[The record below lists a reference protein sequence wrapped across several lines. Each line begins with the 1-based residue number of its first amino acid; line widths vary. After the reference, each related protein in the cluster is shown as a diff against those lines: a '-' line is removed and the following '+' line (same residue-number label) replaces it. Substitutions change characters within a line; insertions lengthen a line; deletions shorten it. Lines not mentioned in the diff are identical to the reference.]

1 MKALTTTLLF
11 LALTLAAQAQSNQGK
26 VSVKQ
31 SAEIDELVYGKKKQ
45 TVEKTKEQIKA
56 EKKAAK
62 KAEKEAK
69 RKAKEE
75 EKRQKEAAKKG
86 QPTTQQTKPEPVTVV
101 TPKLPEQKVAP
112 KQEVNIN
119 DIQTAPRTKLVRR
132 RVPVQRREPKSV
144 VYKGMKKTSGYRVQV
159 FLGGNTR
166 EDKQRAQQAANKV
179 KAAFPT
185 QPVYT
190 HFQSPQWYCR
200 VGNFVDYKKADAMRQ
215 KIKQLGYP
223 QATVIKCMITVRNVA
238 SVQY

>member
-11 LALTLAAQAQSNQGK
+11 LALTMAAQAQSNQGK

-132 RVPVQRREPKSV
+132 RVPVQRRDEENIGIPSTGIPRRQHARRQTTSTTGGKQGESGLPYTTRIHALPITTV
-144 VYKGMKKTSGYRVQV
+144 VLPCRKFRRLQKG
-159 FLGGNTR
+159 
-166 EDKQRAQQAANKV
+166 
-179 KAAFPT
+179 
-185 QPVYT
+185 
-190 HFQSPQWYCR
+190 
-200 VGNFVDYKKADAMRQ
+200 
-215 KIKQLGYP
+215 
-223 QATVIKCMITVRNVA
+223 
-238 SVQY
+238 